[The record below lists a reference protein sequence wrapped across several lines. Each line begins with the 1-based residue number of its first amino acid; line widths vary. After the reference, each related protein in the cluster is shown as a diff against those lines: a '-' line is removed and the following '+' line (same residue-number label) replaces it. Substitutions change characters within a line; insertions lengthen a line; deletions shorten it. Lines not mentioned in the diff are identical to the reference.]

1 MLLNTEMGLVIES
14 PALAA
19 QISNIF
25 EQDIPWRSYRLSLDP
40 EGRLQ
45 WEAPPFGSGTT
56 HSTEPNTGW
65 FKRWGLRLLEYLP
78 LEPLL

>member
-40 EGRLQ
+40 EGHLQ